1 MMIILHIQLAAEST
15 QIITVDSTITAAYVG
30 IL

>member
-1 MMIILHIQLAAEST
+1 MIILHIQLAAEST